1 MWEKS
6 GSQIMA
12 KNALGQSD
20 FIIFNCQYLRNGLTS
35 DSNFLHVDRH
45 EWTRQGLLM
54 GSLKKYIYI
63 SGQMS
68 HFGSKSGVS
77 LCEISL
83 NERGQEVHGNYIND
97 FSKKIHI

>member
-1 MWEKS
+1 
-6 GSQIMA
+6 
-12 KNALGQSD
+12 
-20 FIIFNCQYLRNGLTS
+20 
-35 DSNFLHVDRH
+35 
-45 EWTRQGLLM
+45 M

-97 FSKKIHI
+97 FSKKILI